1 MNMDRQTCLNT
12 LRDSITFQM
21 SLGSKELFHTN
32 FLQWL
37 SIVDWDRFLN
47 LLHFLTGE
55 KEFWWENIV
64 FYVEASHNKGQEKI
78 HPNNGNIEVR
88 REHNNYDLSIYI
100 LVGYSKPRNEGEAR
114 KKWRPVFILEN
125 KVKSMPYQ
133 EQLNGYAQK
142 AYDEW
147 EGSHPKGQAKDW
159 ATEGITFV
167 LLSLFDE
174 VLFNHSRIQTE
185 NNKNIDIKW
194 HLCNYHKLHEA
205 ISANFSNVPQSK
217 AKAIIEDYCTFVEA
231 LHNLSQTE
239 DWKVDHGDKYYEKI
253 IKPAQEEVQL
263 RISDIREKIHHER
276 MLHILIKKLQTSTI
290 LKGRCEHWNKE
301 KEFKDPKGKKHYNT
315 GIVFY
320 ETAFSRGSGATQ
332 VFIIINDV
340 YRLMIQLQGNQ
351 YRRCVILHPIKK
363 NKGKKM
369 ERICDGISKIIWN
382 GFKPSCQYGDL
393 FKYDYELIPNWT
405 IEDVLNKLV
414 GDIEKIIDNLDV
426 LKNLK

>member
-64 FYVEASHNKGQEKI
+64 CDVEASHNKGQEKFQ
-78 HPNNGNIEVR
+78 PNNGNIEVR

-114 KKWRPVFILEN
+114 KKWRPVLILEN

-133 EQLNGYAQK
+133 EQLDGYAQK

-147 EGSHPKGQAKDW
+147 ERSHPKGKAKDW
-159 ATEGITFV
+159 VKEGITFV

-174 VLFNHSRIQTE
+174 VNFNQSRIQTGS
-185 NNKNIDIKW
+185 NKNIDIAW
-194 HLCNYHKLHEA
+194 YLCNYQKLHEA
-205 ISANFSNVPQSK
+205 ISANFNSVRQPMVK
-217 AKAIIEDYCTFVEA
+217 DIINGYCTFIEA
-231 LHNLSQTE
+231 LHNLSQSD
-239 DWKVDHGDKYYEKI
+239 DWEVDSGDKYHDKM
-253 IKPAQEEVQL
+253 IKPAEEEVHL
-263 RISDIREKIHHER
+263 RIADIREKIHHER
-276 MLHILIKKLQTSTI
+276 MLKILIDKLQTSTI

-332 VFIIINDV
+332 VFVIINDV

-363 NKGKKM
+363 NKDKKM
-369 ERICDGISKIIWN
+369 ERICDGLSKIIWN

-414 GDIEKIIDNLDV
+414 GDIEKIIDNLDD
-426 LKNLK
+426 LKKLR

>member
-1 MNMDRQTCLNT
+1 MDKKECIQTLHN
-12 LRDSITFQM
+12 SITFQM

-37 SIVDWDRFLN
+37 SNVDWNRFLS
-47 LLHFLTGE
+47 LLHSLTGE
-55 KEFWWENIV
+55 NEFWWEKQICN
-64 FYVEASHNKGQEKI
+64 VEAIPGNGPKPF
-78 HPNNGNIEVR
+78 HPDNGNIEVR

-114 KKWRPVFILEN
+114 KKWRPVLILEN

-133 EQLNGYAQK
+133 EQLDGYAQK

-185 NNKNIDIKW
+185 NNKNINIKW
-194 HLCNYHKLHEA
+194 HLCNYLKLSKA
-205 ISANFSNVPQSK
+205 ISANFNSVRQPMVK
-217 AKAIIEDYCTFVEA
+217 DIINDYCTFIEA
-231 LHNLSQTE
+231 LHNLSQSG
-239 DWKVDHGDKYYEKI
+239 DWKVGSGDKYHDKM
-253 IKPAQEEVQL
+253 IKPAEEEVQL
-263 RISDIREKIHHER
+263 RIADIREKIHHER
-276 MLHILIKKLQTSTI
+276 MLKILIDKLQTSTI

-332 VFIIINDV
+332 VFVTINDV

-369 ERICDGISKIIWN
+369 ERICDGLSKIIWN

-393 FKYDYELIPNWT
+393 FKYDYGPIPNGT
-405 IEDVLNKLV
+405 IENVLNMLV
-414 GDIEKIIDNLDV
+414 GDIEKIIDNLDN
-426 LKNLK
+426 LKNLR